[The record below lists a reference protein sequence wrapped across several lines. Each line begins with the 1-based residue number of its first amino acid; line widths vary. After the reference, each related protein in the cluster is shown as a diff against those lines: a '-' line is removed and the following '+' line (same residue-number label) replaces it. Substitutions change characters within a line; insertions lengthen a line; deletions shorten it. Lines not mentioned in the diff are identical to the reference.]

1 MLRKVAILNLNIMI
15 IYDLWQILFVGLLIC
30 FFIAVVVA
38 VIVVVVFALCVL
50 SLLNT
55 IL

>member
-30 FFIAVVVA
+30 FFIAVD
-38 VIVVVVFALCVL
+38 VVVVFALCVL

>member
-1 MLRKVAILNLNIMI
+1 MLRKVAILNLNILI

-38 VIVVVVFALCVL
+38 VVFALCVL